1 MMTKLTIRDVSA
13 KTRDVLAARAERKR
27 QSLSSYVADILDR
40 EAQTP
45 TMDEVLDRIAA
56 RRRIEDGSDVAVEV
70 IRDLRDAS

>member
-27 QSLSSYVADILDR
+27 QSLSSYIADILDR

-56 RRRIEDGSDVAVEV
+56 RRRLEDGSDVAVDV